1 MNYSVRPP
9 ATSFATRAGALKM
22 RRYLH
27 GRTLS
32 SPPSS
37 PRSAEL
43 WVHHMSVAQ
52 LKALAWGC
60 TPYRARAVLELAQR
74 ARREE
79 AAVTALGELSRLP
92 PLQENRLF
100 HLVTLSWA
108 AITALLAAETEPS
121 RRLAYAR
128 FADLDPDDRQA
139 LLLYLNAPTIEEA
152 HPRL

>member
-1 MNYSVRPP
+1 MNFSVRPP
-9 ATSFATRAGALKM
+9 ARSFATRAGALRM

-27 GRTLS
+27 GRTMS
-32 SPPSS
+32 SPPAS

-43 WVHHMSVAQ
+43 WVHGMTVAQ

-60 TPYRARAVLELAQR
+60 TPYRARAVVELALR
-74 ARREE
+74 ARRED
-79 AAVTALGELSRLP
+79 AAVTALGELSLLP
-92 PLQENRLF
+92 PLQEGRLF

-108 AITALLAAETEPS
+108 AITALLAAETARS
-121 RRLAYAR
+121 RHLAYAR
-128 FADLDPDDRQA
+128 FADLGPDDQQA

>member
-1 MNYSVRPP
+1 
-9 ATSFATRAGALKM
+9 M

-27 GRTLS
+27 GRSLS
-32 SPPSS
+32 TPPAS

-43 WVHHMSVAQ
+43 WVHHMTVAQ

-60 TPYRARAVLELAQR
+60 TPYRARAVAELARR
-74 ARREE
+74 AREQD

-92 PLQENRLF
+92 PLHENRLF

-108 AITALLAAETEPS
+108 AITALLAAETARS
-121 RRLAYAR
+121 RHLAYDR
-128 FADLDPDDRQA
+128 FADLEPDDREA
-139 LLLYLNAPTIEEA
+139 LLLYLDVPAIEEA

>member
-27 GRTLS
+27 GRSLS

-37 PRSAEL
+37 ARSAAL
-43 WVHHMSVAQ
+43 WVHAMTVAQ

-60 TPYRARAVLELAQR
+60 TPYRARAVFELALR
-74 ARREE
+74 ARSED
-79 AAVTALGELSRLP
+79 AAVTALSDLSLLP
-92 PLQENRLF
+92 PLGESRAF

-108 AITALLAAETEPS
+108 SITALLAAETPRS
-121 RRLAYAR
+121 RRIAYAR
-128 FADLDPDDRQA
+128 FADLDLDDQQA

>member
-9 ATSFATRAGALKM
+9 ATSFATRAGAFKM

-27 GRTLS
+27 GRS
-32 SPPSS
+32 VSAPPASA
-37 PRSAEL
+37 RTAEL
-43 WVHHMSVAQ
+43 WVQNMTISQ

-60 TPYRARAVLELAQR
+60 TPYRARAVFELALR
-74 ARREE
+74 ARRED
-79 AAVTALGELSRLP
+79 AAVTALGELSQLP
-92 PLQENRLF
+92 PLQESRLF

-108 AITALLAAETEPS
+108 AITALLAAETARS
-121 RRLAYAR
+121 RWIAYAR
-128 FADLDPDDRQA
+128 FADLDADDQHA

>member
-9 ATSFATRAGALKM
+9 ARSFATRAGALKM

-27 GRTLS
+27 GRTLTG
-32 SPPSS
+32 PSS
-37 PRSAEL
+37 SARTAEL
-43 WVHHMSVAQ
+43 WVHHMTVAQ

-60 TPYRARAVLELAQR
+60 TPYRARAVFELALR
-74 ARREE
+74 ARSED
-79 AAVTALGELSRLP
+79 AAVTALGDLSRLP

-108 AITALLAAETEPS
+108 AITALLAAETTRS

-128 FADLDPDDRQA
+128 FADLDADDRQA

>member
-9 ATSFATRAGALKM
+9 ATSFATRAGALRM

-27 GRTLS
+27 GRSLS
-32 SPPSS
+32 IPPAS
-37 PRSAEL
+37 PRRAEL
-43 WVHHMSVAQ
+43 WVHGMSVSQ

-60 TPYRARAVLELAQR
+60 TPYRARAVFELALR
-74 ARREE
+74 ARRED
-79 AAVTALGELSRLP
+79 AAVTALGELSLLP
-92 PLQENRLF
+92 PLQESRLF

-108 AITALLAAETEPS
+108 AITALLAAETPRS

-128 FADLDPDDRQA
+128 FADLEPADQQA

>member
-9 ATSFATRAGALKM
+9 ATSFSTRAGALKM

-27 GRTLS
+27 GRSLS
-32 SPPSS
+32 SPPAS
-37 PRSAEL
+37 PRAAEL
-43 WVHHMSVAQ
+43 WVHHMTVPQ

-60 TPYRARAVLELAQR
+60 TPYRARAVFELALR
-74 ARREE
+74 ARKED
-79 AAVTALGELSRLP
+79 AAVTALGDLSRLP
-92 PLQENRLF
+92 PLHENRLF

-108 AITALLAAETEPS
+108 AITALLAAETSRS

-128 FADLDPDDRQA
+128 FADLDAGDRQA
-139 LLLYLNAPTIEEA
+139 LLMYLNAPTIEEA

>member
-27 GRTLS
+27 GRSLS
-32 SPPSS
+32 SPPAS

-43 WVHHMSVAQ
+43 WVRHMSVAQ

-60 TPYRARAVLELAQR
+60 TPYRGRAVFELALR
-74 ARREE
+74 ARSED

-92 PLQENRLF
+92 PLHESRLF

-108 AITALLAAETEPS
+108 AITALLAAETARS

-128 FADLDPDDRQA
+128 FADLDADDRQA

>member
-9 ATSFATRAGALKM
+9 ATSFSTRAGALKL

-37 PRSAEL
+37 PRAAEL
-43 WVHHMSVAQ
+43 WVHGMTVPQ

-79 AAVTALGELSRLP
+79 AAVAALGELSRLP
-92 PLQENRLF
+92 PLHEGRLF

-108 AITALLAAETEPS
+108 SITALLAAETPAS
-121 RRLAYAR
+121 RQLAYAR
-128 FADLDPDDRQA
+128 FADLDHDDQRA
-139 LLLYLNAPTIEEA
+139 LLLYLNAPTIEDA

>member
-9 ATSFATRAGALKM
+9 ATSFATRAGALRM

-27 GRTLS
+27 GRSLS
-32 SPPSS
+32 SPPAS

-60 TPYRARAVLELAQR
+60 TPYRARAVFELALR
-74 ARREE
+74 ARHQD
-79 AAVTALGELSRLP
+79 AAVTALGDLSRLP

-108 AITALLAAETEPS
+108 AITALLAAETARS

-139 LLLYLNAPTIEEA
+139 LLLYLDAPTIEEA

>member
-9 ATSFATRAGALKM
+9 ARSFATRAGALKM

-27 GRTLS
+27 GRALS
-32 SPPSS
+32 SPPAS
-37 PRSAEL
+37 PRAAEL
-43 WVHHMSVAQ
+43 WVHGMSVTQ

-60 TPYRARAVLELAQR
+60 TPYRARAVFELALR
-74 ARREE
+74 ARSED

-92 PLQENRLF
+92 PLQESRLF

-108 AITALLAAETEPS
+108 AITALLAAETTRS

-128 FADLDPDDRQA
+128 FADLDPGDQQA